1 MKKVWAEDM
10 CDRFDYRLG
19 WTEGQKMH
27 RLLSLVKGGVAF
39 AIFGFGSVITR
50 GLCPL
55 ERTCWLKVLTELNF
69 FLGKEMGTC
78 TRCM

>member
-39 AIFGFGSVITR
+39 AIFFFGSVITR